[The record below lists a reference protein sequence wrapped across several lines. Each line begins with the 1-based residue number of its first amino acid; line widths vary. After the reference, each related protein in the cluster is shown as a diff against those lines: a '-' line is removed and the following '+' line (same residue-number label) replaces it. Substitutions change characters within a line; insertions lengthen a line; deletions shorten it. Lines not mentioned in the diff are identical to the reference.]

1 MQPEEG
7 VWSLEDLDSII
18 KLDLRTAQSS
28 MRLFTEGSL
37 VILEGELVQG
47 LFKVKVSHTHNSP
60 PSLLQPCNHLQ
71 QPNLFFYD

>member
-7 VWSLEDLDSII
+7 AWSLEDLDSII

-37 VILEGELVQG
+37 VILEGQLVQG
-47 LFKVKVSHTHNSP
+47 LFKVQVGQTQIIISIQPDSCR
-60 PSLLQPCNHLQ
+60 LL
-71 QPNLFFYD
+71 